1 MTERVYG
8 LPITIGGQYN
18 ADILFNM
25 STEEKLK
32 LIEEHKDEVEVYTI
46 ESWYF
51 YLNSDRIDT
60 ENFYWVLV

>member
-8 LPITIGGQYN
+8 LPIEIGGQYN

-25 STEEKLK
+25 SREEKLK

-60 ENFYWVLV
+60 ENFYWILV